1 MVDNEQRHHD
11 IQLLTLVPPLLNLS
25 GSMSGSM
32 VGASGDRLRGE
43 RRGEGGG
50 EAILFLRHSGA
61 CADGALL
68 FIHVALALMDDQ
80 QHVHSCMLMSASD
93 ESSGEQ
99 KIQKTTTL
107 GNVLLLA
114 GGFL

>member
-1 MVDNEQRHHD
+1 MVDNEQGHHN

-32 VGASGDRLRGE
+32 VGASGSRLRGE
-43 RRGEGGG
+43 RRGG

-61 CADGALL
+61 YADGALL
-68 FIHVALALMDDQ
+68 FIHVALALMDDH

-93 ESSGEQ
+93 ESSGGQ

-107 GNVLLLA
+107 GNVLFLA